1 MNRKNLFVFIGILL
15 LTITIIA
22 ISFVLIFNG
31 HRQKN
36 IDDDIIGK
44 TVSLEEGIE
53 YCRFNQEVDLSDE
66 FSKAYTSATTIKII
80 EINKED
86 LTATIEISSP
96 PLQEIMT
103 NCLSQDYSGD
113 NKADLE
119 KYMSHIISAVKST
132 PSESKITTKIE
143 CGLVEDNGLKILIN
157 SDFLSAVY
165 PDLLSVFSE
174 MFIDSVKGTEN

>member
-1 MNRKNLFVFIGILL
+1 MLA
-15 LTITIIA
+15 ITIIA
-22 ISFVLIFNG
+22 ISLVLIFNG

-44 TVSLEEGIE
+44 TVSFEEALE

-66 FSKAYTSATTIKII
+66 FSKAYTSATTIKFI

-86 LTATIEISSP
+86 LTATIKISAP

-103 NCLSQDYSGD
+103 NCLSQDYSGN
-113 NKADLE
+113 NKADFE
-119 KYMSHIISAVKST
+119 KYMSHIIGAVKNT
-132 PSESKITTKIE
+132 PPESRITTKIE
-143 CGLVEDNGLKILIN
+143 CGLVEDDGLKILIN

-165 PDLLSVFSE
+165 PDLLSAFGE
-174 MFIDSVKGTEN
+174 MFIDSVKGAEN